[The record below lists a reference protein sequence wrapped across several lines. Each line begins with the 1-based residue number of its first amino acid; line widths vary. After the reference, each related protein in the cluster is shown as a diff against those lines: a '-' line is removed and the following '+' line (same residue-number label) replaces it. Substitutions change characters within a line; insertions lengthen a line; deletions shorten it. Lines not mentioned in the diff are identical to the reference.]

1 MNNKKGF
8 TLIEVLSVII
18 IIGILMII
26 AVPAVSKYIDR
37 SNKASYASDV
47 LAYVETIRSE
57 YEMKEYG
64 EYLSGDELMI
74 VPIKYITLEKG
85 DTGNSPYGEYDYSKS
100 YVIIAP
106 ERKGFQ
112 LYATVVDET
121 GVGVIQKGSNELNR
135 DAVQEDIG
143 DSILQY
149 ETYAGEDSTLSF
161 NGKTYKYM
169 ERRDMESLEKNI
181 ADAVIVMQLD
191 SGATP
196 TPTPT
201 QSEDITCNNNQYTGT
216 MQIIATCNNG
226 ATIEGAKQYRV
237 GSYTV
242 RCGSIT
248 KTCSISG
255 KNRWEC
261 DNCYDDGVTI
271 TSQIW
276 RYYDTNGKLKTS
288 GWITTG
294 TSHVNPDLNPVQ
306 HDYLIQNSKMYT
318 GWYFYNGCR
327 YYLKRYDEDGNGF
340 LDGQMVKGKTVTI
353 NGTNYSFNANG
364 RCYSGGE
371 CQASCNY

>member
-64 EYLSGDELMI
+64 EYLSDDELMI

-85 DTGNSPYGEYDYSKS
+85 DAGNSPYGAYDYSKS

-191 SGATP
+191 SDATP

-201 QSEDITCNNNQYTGT
+201 PTEDITCNNNVYNASKQT
-216 MQIIATCNNG
+216 IAVCNNG
-226 ATIEGAKQYRV
+226 ATIEGAVQYKV
-237 GSYTV
+237 GTYQVT
-242 RCGSIT
+242 CGSAT

-261 DNCYDDGVTI
+261 DNCYDDGVAI
-271 TSQIW
+271 ASQIW
-276 RYYDTNGKLKTS
+276 RYYDTNGKLKKS

-294 TSHVNPDLNPVQ
+294 GKLVNPDSQTAKNM
-306 HDYLIQNSKMYT
+306 YLIQNSKLYT
-318 GWYFYNGCR
+318 GWYYYNNCR
-327 YYLKRYDEDGNGF
+327 YFLKNTDSNGNG
-340 LDGQMVKGKTVTI
+340 LLNGAMAKNQSLVIDGVT
-353 NGTNYSFNANG
+353 YSFNENG

-371 CQASCNY
+371 CRASCNY